1 MEAQNVILKIDRT
14 KKDAD
19 VLEGKMCFCP
29 YFVKNLAQCLCF
41 ETIKYRILILK
52 FDLKKKSSYKLNST
66 LTESSYMHILSL
78 NFIYLFFK
86 FSETRLKSSFN

>member
-1 MEAQNVILKIDRT
+1 MEAKNVILKTDRT

-41 ETIKYRILILK
+41 ETIKHRIPVLK
-52 FDLKKKSSYKLNST
+52 LNLKKKIKLQVKLNINNVELYAYFAT
-66 LTESSYMHILSL
+66 
-78 NFIYLFFK
+78 
-86 FSETRLKSSFN
+86 